1 RLLLPDAPA
10 AGLSERRRSA
20 LSRRRRRLPGLRR
33 SLEPRAL
40 SPLRPR
46 ADSGS
51 RQGGRRET
59 PRLPARVMNGQNSTP
74 AANPLPDPR
83 VSIVLATFNE
93 RENILDTIENIFAN
107 LGDSAE
113 VIVVDD
119 DSPDETWR
127 LVENLNHPRIKVIRR
142 VGTRGLASAFNRGI
156 VESRGTIVGWMDAD
170 MCMPPA
176 MLPGM
181 VGHLG
186 TYDVVVGARY
196 ALGGKDDRVW
206 LRVAASRLINGLAT
220 LVLGYGIRDY
230 DSGFVVLRRS
240 VFDKVSIIPTGY
252 GAYFMEFLYNCRRK
266 GLTVLEVP
274 YTFRDRQKG
283 ISKSA
288 PSLVRFL
295 STGLQYVA
303 RIFVARFRHK
313 D

>member
-1 RLLLPDAPA
+1 M
-10 AGLSERRRSA
+10 SN
-20 LSRRRRRLPGLRR
+20 
-33 SLEPRAL
+33 
-40 SPLRPR
+40 
-46 ADSGS
+46 AD
-51 RQGGRRET
+51 Q
-59 PRLPARVMNGQNSTP
+59 TP
-74 AANPLPDPR
+74 AAAALPDPR

-93 RENILDTIENIFAN
+93 RENILDTIGNIFSN
-107 LGDSAE
+107 LGDSVE

-119 DSPDETWR
+119 DSPDQTWR
-127 LVENLNHPRIKVIRR
+127 LVENLNHPRVKVIRR

-156 VESRGTIVGWMDAD
+156 LESRGAIVGWMDAD

-181 VGHLG
+181 IALLEK
-186 TYDVVVGARY
+186 YDVVVGSRY
-196 ALGGKDDRVW
+196 APGGKDDRIW

-220 LVLGYGIRDY
+220 LVLGYGIQDY

-240 VFDKVSIIPTGY
+240 VFDKVSLIPTGY
-252 GAYFMEFLYNCRRK
+252 GAYFMEFLFTCRRK

-288 PSLVRFL
+288 PSLVRFFR
-295 STGLQYVA
+295 TGLQYVG
-303 RIFVARFRHK
+303 RIFVARLRPK